1 MDDHSLVKLENI
13 ELEPPEFGPE
23 VTPEEKNTRTLS
35 NEFWTFGPFL
45 MNTFDIGIIL
55 GNGKSGHKR
64 SLRGH

>member
-13 ELEPPEFGPE
+13 EPEPPEFGSE
-23 VTPEEKNTRTLS
+23 MTPEQKNTMTLS
-35 NEFWTFGPFL
+35 DEFWTFGHFL

-55 GNGKSGHKR
+55 GNDKSGHKR

>member
-13 ELEPPEFGPE
+13 EPGPPEFGPE
-23 VTPEEKNTRTLS
+23 VTPEEKKTRTLS